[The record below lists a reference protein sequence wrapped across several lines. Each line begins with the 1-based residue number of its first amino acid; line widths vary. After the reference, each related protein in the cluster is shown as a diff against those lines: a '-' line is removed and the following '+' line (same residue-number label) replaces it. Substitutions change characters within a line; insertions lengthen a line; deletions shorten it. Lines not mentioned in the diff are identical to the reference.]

1 MAKQNQ
7 TDTEVTTEAVNDK
20 PKRKQLTPEERVA
33 KLEAELE
40 AARKRAEERGN
51 KRANQL
57 KEKQAKLIEKRDALT
72 EQINQIQ
79 DELDGPTQLPD
90 DSQNLVDEGKA

>member
-40 AARKRAEERGN
+40 AARKKAEERGN
-51 KRANQL
+51 KQRKVLQ
-57 KEKQAKLIEKRDALT
+57 EKRDKLATKIDQL
-72 EQINQIQ
+72 Q
-79 DELDGPTQLPD
+79 DQLGEID
-90 DSQNLVDEGKA
+90 KQLESL